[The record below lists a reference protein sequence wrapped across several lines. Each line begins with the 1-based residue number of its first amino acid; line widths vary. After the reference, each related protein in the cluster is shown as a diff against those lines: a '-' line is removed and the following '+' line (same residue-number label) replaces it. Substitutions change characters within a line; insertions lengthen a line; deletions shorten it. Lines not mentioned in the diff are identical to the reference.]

1 MTTLQVL
8 PEGGFCF
15 VVTWPCQMVI
25 VQSVVNPRM
34 GDSVPFDPSAIAMF
48 VTTSIVFWVLLAG
61 VDMVFT
67 AARETLCFC
76 LYGPLVITVNAD
88 AV

>member
-61 VDMVFT
+61 VDSCSRNLTFLSIWS
-67 AARETLCFC
+67 ACD
-76 LYGPLVITVNAD
+76 NS
-88 AV
+88 

>member
-1 MTTLQVL
+1 
-8 PEGGFCF
+8 
-15 VVTWPCQMVI
+15 MVI

-34 GDSVPFDPSAIAMF
+34 GDSVPFDPPASVVF
-48 VTTSIVFWVLLAG
+48 VTTTIVFGGLLAG
-61 VDMVFT
+61 VDKVFT

>member
-1 MTTLQVL
+1 
-8 PEGGFCF
+8 
-15 VVTWPCQMVI
+15 
-25 VQSVVNPRM
+25 M
-34 GDSVPFDPSAIAMF
+34 GDYVPFDPTAFVMF
-48 VTTSIVFWVLLAG
+48 VTTTIVFGGLLAG